1 MDNGAGLNGPVM
13 ALTFLSGLGLTSI
26 TNLLAS
32 LLSAILIG
40 LIGLAANTL
49 LKGWIADRNNL
60 WRKRAKE
67 LEAANRQ
74 LTAQLKEQGTDA
86 AQLPARS
93 N

>member
-1 MDNGAGLNGPVM
+1 MSDGSGLNGPVM
-13 ALTFLSGLGLTSI
+13 LLTFLSGLGFTSI
-26 TNLLAS
+26 TNLLTS

-67 LEAANRQ
+67 LEEEKRR
-74 LTAQLKEQGTDA
+74 LEAQLKEQATDA
-86 AQLPARS
+86 VQLSARS
-93 N
+93 S